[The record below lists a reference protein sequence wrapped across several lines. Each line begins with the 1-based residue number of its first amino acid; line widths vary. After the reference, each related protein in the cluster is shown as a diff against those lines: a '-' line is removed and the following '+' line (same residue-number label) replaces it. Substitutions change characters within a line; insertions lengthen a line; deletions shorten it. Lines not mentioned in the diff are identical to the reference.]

1 MHTMDYDAA
10 CYAVTF
16 AADLEPSAIAAS
28 TLTMSDIEQLAIAI
42 GSEASGRNRLAGLE
56 GRDFWP
62 VAFVEQAAAAF
73 NRNPQAHY
81 LELTAAGQAECDSL
95 ARRMPEPVHGL
106 AMQINAIYGMAMS
119 AGAFHLIE
127 QIDRV
132 RDDAADVLANANLC
146 TTTDFITVANTIPD
160 SEKFRR
166 EGIDAYGA
174 GKPRS
179 ANPYSFEASRAWD
192 SGWLQAAQ
200 AAAETATQ

>member
-1 MHTMDYDAA
+1 MPTPNPTAR
-10 CYAVTF
+10 YAITF

-28 TLTMSDIEQLAIAI
+28 TLTAYDIEQLAYDVGFTAHM
-42 GSEASGRNRLAGLE
+42 RNERAGHE

-62 VAFVEQAAAAF
+62 VAFVEQAAAEF
-73 NRNPQAHY
+73 NRNPSSTFDN
-81 LELTAAGQAECDSL
+81 LLRAGQAECDSL

-106 AMQINAIYGMAMS
+106 AMQINAIYGMAAS

-132 RDDAADVLANANLC
+132 RDDVAAVLANANLC

-166 EGIDAYGA
+166 EGIDAHGA
-174 GKPRS
+174 GTPRTG
-179 ANPYSFEASRAWD
+179 NPYSFEASRAWD